1 MTPPQILSLHHG
13 AHANSNGGRRH
24 QLGQLLP
31 HQRRADSFDDQLAQR
46 QAQAQGPH
54 TDSISELD
62 QPTGAVMSFDPGS
75 SDSTRLSPFNDSFA
89 ASHRRKNHHAA
100 AKKVA
105 KESGQCQNRPPGIDA
120 RRIDLPKLHAPC
132 VIQVVDCAK
141 DVSGH
146 QTFTRTSEP
155 TARLNLWISSTMLR
169 CGQFAQFRVF
179 DNSTLA
185 AFLEEPRPARS
196 KLRYIHVNGLSWDVI
211 KPLALK
217 FDLHRLS
224 LEDMIHH
231 HGLSATRTSVA
242 SKADYFRQHL
252 FVSLLMQN
260 IVNDAE
266 EVDEDVNAPFEP
278 STAPCPVRDARRSH
292 LDEEHIVESPD
303 HKFSD
308 ARHPSAEDH
317 ALLSHAEYV
326 LALNEAFERL
336 ESASAPGPEN
346 GHELVYTT
354 STDLGPFF
362 ESPRTPSQATR
373 FKQNE
378 RRAARW
384 TVAELTKEAKVR
396 ISVEQLSV
404 FLLDSTVIS
413 FSQDPGFHSQV
424 SSVFD
429 RMASQDDLIRDSEQP
444 SMVLQALI
452 DTVVDDALVIVDE
465 FRDRLTRIEATVL
478 AHPDDD
484 DVRRL
489 HILSSQLLLLK
500 STFSPLQLLIS
511 SLRTQDEAKY
521 AATLHHDSTDPVNAK
536 NRRGWITHQ
545 ARLYLGD
552 VLDHIENVLG
562 DFELFS
568 NMSENLIS
576 YAFNMSAQQTNSY
589 MQALSV
595 LSSCFLPLTFLSG
608 YFGMNASAGSALYDV
623 SNDFPMCLTV
633 MSASERQPSSEG
645 NATFWIIAVPVS
657 VATVVLFSWTYIRT
671 WFSAM
676 KRNLM
681 RLNHRRI
688 VYKRD
693 KAL

>member
-13 AHANSNGGRRH
+13 VHAIGSGGRRH

-31 HQRRADSFDDQLAQR
+31 HQRRADSFDDQLAQH
-46 QAQAQGPH
+46 QAQAQAQ
-54 TDSISELD
+54 DSLTGYTSELE
-62 QPTGAVMSFDPGS
+62 QSTGATMSLDPRS
-75 SDSTRLSPFNDSFA
+75 SDSTSLSPLRDSFPHHR
-89 ASHRRKNHHAA
+89 ASYNAA
-100 AKKVA
+100 AKKLA
-105 KESGQCQNRPPGIDA
+105 QKSGRCQTRPPGIDA
-120 RRIDLPKLHAPC
+120 RRIDLPKLQAPC

-141 DVSGH
+141 DFV
-146 QTFTRTSEP
+146 
-155 TARLNLWISSTMLR
+155 
-169 CGQFAQFRVF
+169 QFRVF
-179 DNSTLA
+179 DNSTLG
-185 AFLEEPRPARS
+185 AFLEEPRPVKS

-211 KPLALK
+211 KPLAVK

-231 HGLSATRTSVA
+231 HGTSATRTSLG

-260 IVNDAE
+260 VVNELE
-266 EVDEDVNAPFEP
+266 EVDGNVDAPFDP
-278 STAPCPVRDARRSH
+278 SAAPCPIRDARGSH
-292 LDEEHIVESPD
+292 LDEENIIGSPD
-303 HKFSD
+303 HNVD
-308 ARHPSAEDH
+308 ETGQADIEEH

-336 ESASAPGPEN
+336 ESCSPAGPKN
-346 GHELVYTT
+346 GHELVYTN
-354 STDLGPFF
+354 SAEVDPFF
-362 ESPRTPSQATR
+362 ESPRAHSR
-373 FKQNE
+373 SNRLKQNE

-413 FSQDPGFHSQV
+413 FSQDPGFHPQV

-452 DTVVDDALVIVDE
+452 DVVVDDALVIVDE

-478 AHPDDD
+478 AHADDD

-521 AATLHHDSTDPVNAK
+521 AATLHHNSTNPVNAK
-536 NRRGWITHQ
+536 NRRGWVTHQ
-545 ARLYLGD
+545 AQLYLGD
-552 VLDHIENVLG
+552 VLDHIERVLG

-608 YFGMNASAGSALYDV
+608 YFGMNFERFPHVLDGDV
-623 SNDFPMCLTV
+623 SY
-633 MSASERQPSSEG
+633 
-645 NATFWIIAVPVS
+645 FWIIAIPVS
-657 VATVVLFSWTYIRT
+657 AATVILFSWLCLSFLGHFLSGPT
-671 WFSAM
+671 SAPGSQQ
-676 KRNLM
+676 
-681 RLNHRRI
+681 
-688 VYKRD
+688 
-693 KAL
+693 

>member
-13 AHANSNGGRRH
+13 VHAIGSGGRRH

-46 QAQAQGPH
+46 QAQAQVQ
-54 TDSISELD
+54 DSLTGYTSELE
-62 QPTGAVMSFDPGS
+62 QSTGATMSLDPRS
-75 SDSTRLSPFNDSFA
+75 SDSTSLSPLRESFPHHR
-89 ASHRRKNHHAA
+89 ASYHAA
-100 AKKVA
+100 AKKLA
-105 KESGQCQNRPPGIDA
+105 QKSGRCQTRPPGIDA
-120 RRIDLPKLHAPC
+120 RRMDLPKLQAPC
-132 VIQVVDCAK
+132 VVQVVDCAK
-141 DVSGH
+141 DFV
-146 QTFTRTSEP
+146 
-155 TARLNLWISSTMLR
+155 
-169 CGQFAQFRVF
+169 QFRVF
-179 DNSTLA
+179 DNSTLG
-185 AFLEEPRPARS
+185 AFLEEPRPVKS

-224 LEDMIHH
+224 LEDM
-231 HGLSATRTSVA
+231 AR

-260 IVNDAE
+260 FVNELE
-266 EVDEDVNAPFEP
+266 EVDGNVDAPFDP
-278 STAPCPVRDARRSH
+278 SAAPCPIRDARRSH
-292 LDEEHIVESPD
+292 LDEENIIGSPD
-303 HKFSD
+303 HNFD
-308 ARHPSAEDH
+308 DTRQAYIEEH
-317 ALLSHAEYV
+317 AFLSHAAYV
-326 LALNEAFERL
+326 LALHEAFERL
-336 ESASAPGPEN
+336 ESCSPVGPKN
-346 GHELVYTT
+346 GHELVYTN
-354 STDLGPFF
+354 SAEADPFF
-362 ESPRTPSQATR
+362 ESPRAHSQSNR
-373 FKQNE
+373 LKQNE

-413 FSQDPGFHSQV
+413 FSQDPGFHPQV

-452 DTVVDDALVIVDE
+452 DVVVDDALVIVDE

-478 AHPDDD
+478 AHADDD

-521 AATLHHDSTDPVNAK
+521 AATLHHNSTDPVNAT
-536 NRRGWITHQ
+536 NRRGWVTHQ

-552 VLDHIENVLG
+552 VLDHIESVLG

-608 YFGMNASAGSALYDV
+608 YFGMNASPRFTLRGAVRALRCLTPEARAHKQFERFPHVLDGDV
-623 SNDFPMCLTV
+623 SY
-633 MSASERQPSSEG
+633 
-645 NATFWIIAVPVS
+645 FWIIAVPVS
-657 VATVVLFSWTYIRT
+657 AATVILFSW
-671 WFSAM
+671 
-676 KRNLM
+676 
-681 RLNHRRI
+681 
-688 VYKRD
+688 
-693 KAL
+693 

>member
-13 AHANSNGGRRH
+13 VHAIGSGGRRH

-46 QAQAQGPH
+46 QAQAQAQ
-54 TDSISELD
+54 DSLTGYTSELE
-62 QPTGAVMSFDPGS
+62 QSTGATMSLDPRS
-75 SDSTRLSPFNDSFA
+75 SDSTSLSPLRDSFPHHR
-89 ASHRRKNHHAA
+89 ASYHAA
-100 AKKVA
+100 AKKLA
-105 KESGQCQNRPPGIDA
+105 QKSGRCQTRPPGIDA
-120 RRIDLPKLHAPC
+120 RRIDLPKLQAPC

-141 DVSGH
+141 DPCAFLL
-146 QTFTRTSEP
+146 Q
-155 TARLNLWISSTMLR
+155 R
-169 CGQFAQFRVF
+169 CCLIDQFVQFRVF
-179 DNSTLA
+179 DNSTLG
-185 AFLEEPRPARS
+185 AFLEEPRPVKS

-211 KPLALK
+211 KPLA
-217 FDLHRLS
+217 
-224 LEDMIHH
+224 IHH
-231 HGLSATRTSVA
+231 HGTSATRTSLG

-260 IVNDAE
+260 VVNELE
-266 EVDEDVNAPFEP
+266 EVDGNVDAPFDP
-278 STAPCPVRDARRSH
+278 SAAPCPIRDARGSH
-292 LDEEHIVESPD
+292 LDEENIIGSPD
-303 HKFSD
+303 HNVD
-308 ARHPSAEDH
+308 ETGQADIEEH

-336 ESASAPGPEN
+336 ESCSPAGPKN
-346 GHELVYTT
+346 GHELVYTN
-354 STDLGPFF
+354 SAEVDPFF
-362 ESPRTPSQATR
+362 ESPRAHSR
-373 FKQNE
+373 SNRLKQNE

-413 FSQDPGFHSQV
+413 FSQDPGFHPQV

-452 DTVVDDALVIVDE
+452 DVVVDDALVIVDE

-478 AHPDDD
+478 AHADDD

-489 HILSSQLLLLK
+489 HILSSQVRINSQTGIRLLLLK

-521 AATLHHDSTDPVNAK
+521 AATLHHNSTNPVNAK
-536 NRRGWITHQ
+536 NRRGWVTHQ
-545 ARLYLGD
+545 AQLYLGD
-552 VLDHIENVLG
+552 VLDHIERVLG

-608 YFGMNASAGSALYDV
+608 YFGMNASFSFTLRGAVRALRCLTPEARARKQFERFPHVLDGDV
-623 SNDFPMCLTV
+623 SY
-633 MSASERQPSSEG
+633 
-645 NATFWIIAVPVS
+645 FWIIAIPVS
-657 VATVVLFSWTYIRT
+657 AATVILFSWTYIRT
-671 WFSAM
+671 WVSAM
-676 KRNLM
+676 KRNFM